1 VRNSRTFILDD
12 RIRPEIYIPLEQ
24 GRRWN
29 STVLIRARNGSVGV
43 AATIAQEL
51 RQLDPTLPPVQVDSM
66 AERMAQGLS
75 DQRLYAELTSLFS
88 VLALLLAAIGLYGT
102 MALAVSQRTHEIG
115 IRMALGAQRA
125 DVLWMVIREGL
136 VVTSYGVAV
145 GLVGSFALTRL
156 LASHLY
162 GVTPTDPVAFAT
174 STLVLMAAAFLACW
188 VPASRATKVDP
199 LSALRYE

>member
-1 VRNSRTFILDD
+1 MDLSPRSTA
-12 RIRPEIYIPLEQ
+12 
-24 GRRWN
+24 RR
-29 STVLIRARNGSVGV
+29 
-43 AATIAQEL
+43 
-51 RQLDPTLPPVQVDSM
+51 
-66 AERMAQGLS
+66 
-75 DQRLYAELTSLFS
+75 SLFS

-102 MALAVSQRTHEIG
+102 MALAVSQRTHDIG

-145 GLVGSFALTRL
+145 GLLGSFALTRL